1 MAAVVLLPPI
11 GERERAVGGVVPVT
25 KRERSLQFVGF
36 TENFPMN
43 PVKTSSDE
51 SGRVRSV
58 LPSFKPVIGKS
69 QRESLLCAPAV
80 PPTCRNDKY
89 Y

>member
-36 TENFPMN
+36 NENFPTN
-43 PVKTSSDE
+43 PVKTSSEE
-51 SGRVRSV
+51 SGLVRAV
-58 LPSFKPVIGKS
+58 LPSFKPVIVKS
-69 QRESLLCAPAV
+69 QRESLRCAPAV

-89 Y
+89 H